1 MCFSGG
7 SGNANNAAAAN
18 GSTRGNI
25 AAKNVISSTPARGHG
40 QERVTNQNVITPA
53 GDTLG
58 GSTPANI

>member
-7 SGNANNAAAAN
+7 GNANNAAAAN

-25 AAKNVISSTPARGHG
+25 SAKNVISTTPARVHG
-40 QERVTNQNVITPA
+40 QERVTDQNQMTPT

-58 GSTPANI
+58 GSTPAKI